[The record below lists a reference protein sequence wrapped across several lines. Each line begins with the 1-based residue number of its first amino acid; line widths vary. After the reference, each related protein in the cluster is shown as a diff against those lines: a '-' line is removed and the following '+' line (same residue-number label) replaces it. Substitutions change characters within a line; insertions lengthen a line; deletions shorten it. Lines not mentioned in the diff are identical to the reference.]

1 MEVPVG
7 LPCEVLLQGSLSQL
21 PWRENLVFKTGAT
34 VMPPQALLT
43 DGKQFLSQ
51 FLIGTQGGGKQP
63 SNHRLYSRE
72 E

>member
-1 MEVPVG
+1 
-7 LPCEVLLQGSLSQL
+7 
-21 PWRENLVFKTGAT
+21 
-34 VMPPQALLT
+34 MPPQALLT
-43 DGKQFLSQ
+43 DGKQFLSR